1 MAKTERKKRSHFAD
15 LFKLAAFTLVLVYAV
30 GTIISTQADIAEQKA
45 TIERLQAE
53 IIETRQENDEYLR
66 ILNETD
72 EREYMLTVAVERLG
86 YAYPREIRFYIK
98 PSGK

>member
-15 LFKLAAFTLVLVYAV
+15 LFKLAVFTLVLVYAV

-45 TIERLQAE
+45 TIERLQQE

-66 ILNETD
+66 ILNSTD

-86 YAYPREIRFYIK
+86 YAYPRETRFYAK

>member
-1 MAKTERKKRSHFAD
+1 MARTERKKRSHFAD
-15 LFKLAAFTLVLVYAV
+15 LCKLAVFTLVLVYAV
-30 GTIISTQADIAEQKA
+30 GTIISTQADIAEQKEQIA
-45 TIERLQAE
+45 KLQAE

-86 YAYPREIRFYIK
+86 YAYPRETRFYVK

>member
-15 LFKLAAFTLVLVYAV
+15 LFKLAVFTLVMVYAV
-30 GTIISTQADIAEQKA
+30 STIISTQADIAEQKA
-45 TIERLQAE
+45 TIARLQQE

-66 ILNETD
+66 ILNSTD

-86 YAYPREIRFYIK
+86 YAYPRETRFYAK

>member
-1 MAKTERKKRSHFAD
+1 MAKTERKKRSHFVD
-15 LFKLAAFTLVLVYAV
+15 LFKLAVFTLVMVYAV
-30 GTIISTQADIAEQKA
+30 STIISTQADIAEQKA
-45 TIERLQAE
+45 TIARLQQE

-66 ILNETD
+66 ILNSTD

-86 YAYPREIRFYIK
+86 YAYPRETRFYAK

>member
-15 LFKLAAFTLVLVYAV
+15 LFKLAVFTLVLVYSV
-30 GTIISTQADIAEQKA
+30 STIISTQADIAEQKA
-45 TIERLQAE
+45 TIERLKQE

-66 ILNETD
+66 ILNSTD
-72 EREYMLTVAVERLG
+72 EQEYMLTVAVERLG
-86 YAYPREIRFYIK
+86 YAYPRETRFYAK